1 MKAIKVQQFG
11 GPQVL
16 EIREVADPVPGPQDV
31 IVQMKATG
39 VNPVETYI
47 RNGDYA
53 RLPALPWTPGGD
65 GAGDVVAVG
74 AEVEQWKVGDRVYT
88 TGSKTG
94 TYAELACCHQDQLQ
108 PLPAEIGYAEG
119 ACLGIPYGTACR
131 ALFGKAHAQK
141 GETVLVHGA
150 SGGVGLA
157 AVQLAKAALMIVI
170 GTASTAEG
178 ANLVENQGAHHV
190 FNHHHPDYRQEILGT
205 NCGRGMDVI
214 LEMRADVN
222 LGHDLR
228 LLAMR
233 GRVVVIG
240 SRGVVE
246 INPRD
251 VMGRDAAIYAM
262 TLFNLNDDERK
273 DTYAIIN
280 AGLENGTLRPVVRET
295 LPLAEA
301 PQAHQIVAS
310 SGALGNVVLEP

>member
-1 MKAIKVQQFG
+1 MKAIKVKQFG
-11 GPQVL
+11 DPQVL
-16 EIREVADPVPGPQDV
+16 EIREVADLIPGPQDV
-31 IVQMKATG
+31 IVQVKAVG

-47 RNGDYA
+47 RSGNYA
-53 RLPALPWTPGGD
+53 KLPALPWTPGGD
-65 GAGDVVAVG
+65 AAGDVIAMG
-74 AEVEQWKVGDRVYT
+74 AEVEKWKAGDRVYT
-88 TGSKTG
+88 TGSQTG
-94 TYAELACCHQDQLQ
+94 TYAELTRCHQDQLQ
-108 PLPAEIGYAEG
+108 PLPAAISYAQG
-119 ACLGIPYGTACR
+119 ACLGVPYGTACR
-131 ALFGKAHAQK
+131 ALFGKAHGQK

-178 ANLVENQGAHHV
+178 ANLIENQGAHHV

-233 GRVVVIG
+233 GRVVVVG
-240 SRGVVE
+240 SRDVVE

-251 VMGRDAAIYAM
+251 AMGRDAVIYGM
-262 TLFNLNDDERK
+262 TLFNLNDEERK
-273 DTYAIIN
+273 STYSIIN

-301 PQAHQIVAS
+301 AQAHQIVTSA
-310 SGALGNVVLEP
+310 GALGNVVLEP